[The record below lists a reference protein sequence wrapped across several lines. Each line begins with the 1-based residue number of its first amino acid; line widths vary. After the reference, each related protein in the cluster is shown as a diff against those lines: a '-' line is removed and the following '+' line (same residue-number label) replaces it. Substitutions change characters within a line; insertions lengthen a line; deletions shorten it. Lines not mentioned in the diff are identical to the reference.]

1 MVLVSA
7 SGPSG
12 PLYVYGLCL
21 ASEHRLDFPSGI
33 AGEVGL
39 ITVDA
44 LAAVVE
50 DNIDLDEL
58 QGDNSRLLTAV
69 LSHDRVL
76 CHLFQQVPLLPLRFG
91 TQFPSLDL
99 LRAYLTQ
106 EQTVYQ
112 AKLLALA
119 DRAEYQIKLIPA
131 DLDPPPLPEGLKGR
145 DYFLAKKQRLQA
157 LSLAQQQQQEERQR
171 LLAAIATTYAEAVV
185 DESTAE
191 TKIYLLIPK
200 SQAETLTEALGRWQ
214 AESPRWQI
222 GLSAALPPYHFV

>member
-21 ASEHRLDFPSGI
+21 ARGQHLTLPTGI
-33 AGEVGL
+33 AEPVRL

-50 DNIDLDEL
+50 DNIDLEVL
-58 QGDNSRLLTAV
+58 QGESTQLLAAV

-91 TQFPSLDL
+91 TQFPSLDRL
-99 LRAYLTQ
+99 HAYLTQ
-106 EQTVYQ
+106 EQAVYQ
-112 AKLLALA
+112 SKLLALA
-119 DRAEYQIKLIPA
+119 DQAEYQIKLIPV

-145 DYFLAKKQRLQA
+145 DYFLAKKQRLQDLA
-157 LSLAQQQQQEERQR
+157 LAQQQQQDERQR
-171 LLAAIATTYAEAVV
+171 LLTAIASAYAEAVV
-185 DESTAE
+185 DESAAD
-191 TKIYLLIPK
+191 TKVYLLIPP
-200 SQAETLTEALGRWQ
+200 SQADALRETLAHWQ
-214 AESPRWQI
+214 TQAPQWQI
-222 GLSAALPPYHFV
+222 HLSSALPPYHFV